1 VRTAFSKLFM
11 RRVSIA
17 AAVVISALG
26 ASPSYHLSAAPQRP
40 ASAPAAAVQ
49 PRQVLDKYCVSCHN
63 TRLHSGG
70 LALDSVDPAQVTVKT
85 DVWEKV
91 IRKLRTGSMPPVGLP
106 RPDAATLTAVASSL
120 ESAIDADAMA
130 RPQPGRTE
138 ALHRLN
144 RTEYQN
150 AVRDLLA
157 LDIDAAA
164 LVPADDQS
172 YGFDNLAGVL
182 KMSPTLLERYI
193 GAARDVSRLAVG
205 VAKIPPTAETFRLR
219 SDLSQYQHLEGLPL
233 GTRGGTAVRYTFPQD
248 GEYLIKVE
256 MLDLFSG
263 AQIKEPHNLEISVDG
278 RQAQLF
284 KLGESKKMGQDPND
298 PTADLY
304 TSQDALQVR
313 VPVRAGPHVVTTTFV
328 KKTEALA
335 ETVRKPF
342 VRPHGEGDFLLY
354 QPHIGTVT
362 ISGPFNGSPA
372 QDTPSRRRIFVC
384 RPATAADETV
394 CAKQIVSTLA
404 RRAYRRP
411 VSDAD
416 IQPLLSF
423 YADARASGGFDAG
436 VERALQA
443 LLVSSS
449 FLYRV
454 ERDPSSARG
463 PYRLTDLELASR
475 LSFFLWSSI
484 PDDQLL
490 DVASK
495 GQLKTPAVLD
505 REVRRMLKDP
515 RSEAL
520 ATNFAAQWLRLRNV
534 SGALPDDVIF
544 PNFSDNLRQ
553 DFVTETQR
561 FFQSIVQEN
570 RGVLELLTADYTFVN
585 ERLAKHYGIPNV
597 YGSEF
602 RRVTLPEENRRG
614 LLGQASVLTATSY
627 SDRTSIVGRGK
638 WILENVLGTPPPPP
652 PPNVPALKENT
663 SNGKLLSMRER
674 MTAHRANP
682 VCASCHNN
690 MDPLGFAL
698 DNFDA
703 VGRWR
708 ARAEG
713 GQAIDAS
720 GGLADGTT
728 FNGPAELRQVLTR
741 RPEQFVTV
749 VAEKLLVYA
758 LGRGNEFY
766 DASPIR
772 RAVRASAASNYS
784 FASLIVGLVT
794 STPFQ
799 MRSLPEAAPEQ
810 TVAARP

>member
-1 VRTAFSKLFM
+1 MALSRLFT
-11 RRVSIA
+11 RRVLVASSIALCAIAASPSSDLLAAPQGA
-17 AAVVISALG
+17 AAVSAT
-26 ASPSYHLSAAPQRP
+26 
-40 ASAPAAAVQ
+40 AVQ
-49 PRQVLDKYCVSCHN
+49 SRQVLDKYCVTCHN
-63 TRLHSGG
+63 DRLRTGG
-70 LALDSVDPAQVTVKT
+70 LALDNVDPAQVTVKT
-85 DVWEKV
+85 DIWEKV
-91 IRKLRTGSMPPVGLP
+91 IRKLRTGSMPPVGRP
-106 RPDAATLTAVASSL
+106 RPDAATLAAVASSL
-120 ESAIDADAMA
+120 ESAIDADAIA

-150 AVRDLLA
+150 AIRDLLA

-172 YGFDNLAGVL
+172 YGFDNIAGVL

-193 GAARDVSRLAVG
+193 GAAREVSRLAVG

-219 SDLSQYQHLEGLPL
+219 SDLSQYQHIDGLPL

-298 PTADLY
+298 PTSDLY

-384 RPATAADETV
+384 RPSIAAEETG
-394 CAKQIVSTLA
+394 CARQIVSTLA

-411 VSDAD
+411 VSEAD
-416 IQPLLSF
+416 VQPLLSF
-423 YADARASGGFDAG
+423 YTEASANGGFDAG
-436 VERALQA
+436 IERALQA

-454 ERDPSSARG
+454 ERDPGGARG

-495 GQLKTPAVLD
+495 GLLKDPAVLA
-505 REVRRMLKDP
+505 REVRRMLKDR

-520 ATNFAAQWLRLRNV
+520 ATNFGAQWLRLRNV

-553 DFVTETQR
+553 NFVTETQL
-561 FFQSIVQEN
+561 FFQSIVQED
-570 RGVLELLTADYTFVN
+570 RGVMELLTADYTFVN
-585 ERLAKHYGIPNV
+585 EQLAKHYGIRNV

-602 RRVTLPEENRRG
+602 RRVTLRDENRRG

-652 PPNVPALKENT
+652 PPNVPALTDNGT
-663 SNGKLLSMRER
+663 TGKLLSMRER

-708 ARAEG
+708 NRAEG

-728 FNGPAELRQVLTR
+728 FNGPAELRAVLVR
-741 RPEQFVTV
+741 HPEQFVTV
-749 VAEKLLVYA
+749 LAEKLLVYA

-766 DASPIR
+766 DASSIR
-772 RAVRASAASNYS
+772 RAVRAAAASNYS
-784 FASLIVGLVT
+784 FSSLIVGLAT

-799 MRSLPEAAPEQ
+799 MRSVPDAAPEQ

>member
-1 VRTAFSKLFM
+1 
-11 RRVSIA
+11 
-17 AAVVISALG
+17 
-26 ASPSYHLSAAPQRP
+26 
-40 ASAPAAAVQ
+40 
-49 PRQVLDKYCVSCHN
+49 
-63 TRLHSGG
+63 
-70 LALDSVDPAQVTVKT
+70 
-85 DVWEKV
+85 
-91 IRKLRTGSMPPVGLP
+91 
-106 RPDAATLTAVASSL
+106 
-120 ESAIDADAMA
+120 
-130 RPQPGRTE
+130 
-138 ALHRLN
+138 LN

-150 AVRDLLA
+150 AIRDLLA

-172 YGFDNLAGVL
+172 YGFDNIAGVL

-193 GAARDVSRLAVG
+193 GAAREVSRLAVG

-219 SDLSQYQHLEGLPL
+219 SDLSQYKHIEGLPL
-233 GTRGGTAVRYTFPQD
+233 GTRGGTAIRYNFPQD
-248 GEYLIKVE
+248 GEYMIKVE
-256 MLDLFSG
+256 MLDLFAG

-278 RQAQLF
+278 RQVRLF

-298 PTADLY
+298 PNADLY

-313 VPVRAGPHVVTTTFV
+313 VPVQAGPHVVTTTFV

-362 ISGPFNGSPA
+362 ISGPFKGSPA

-384 RPATAADETV
+384 RPLTAADEAG
-394 CAKQIVSTLA
+394 CARQIVSTLA

-411 VSDAD
+411 VSEAD

-423 YADARASGGFDAG
+423 YAEARASGGFDAG
-436 VERALQA
+436 VERAIQA

-454 ERDPSSARG
+454 ERDPSDAHG
-463 PYRLTDLELASR
+463 AYRLTDLELASR

-484 PDDQLL
+484 PDDHLL
-490 DVASK
+490 DLASQ
-495 GQLKTPAVLD
+495 GGLKNPAVLD

-553 DFVTETQR
+553 DFVTETQL

-570 RGVLELLTADYTFVN
+570 RGVMELLTADFTFVN

-602 RRVTLPEENRRG
+602 RRVTLPDENRRG

-652 PPNVPALKENT
+652 PPNVPALKDNGT
-663 SNGKLLSMRER
+663 NGKLLSMRER

-682 VCASCHNN
+682 VCASCHAN

-708 ARAEG
+708 IRAEG

-728 FNGPAELRQVLTR
+728 FNGPAELRRVLTR
-741 RPEQFVTV
+741 HPEQFVIV

-772 RAVRASAASNYS
+772 RAVRAAAASNYS

-799 MRSLPEAAPEQ
+799 MRSLPEAVPEQ
-810 TVAARP
+810 TVVARP